1 MRHPSLLKQHTMRR
15 RLLDLLTCIQCH
27 SRFTLEP
34 FKEEMVGGWAPDRVA
49 CTLTCAFLGRAA
61 DTGVSPA
68 DCALCYTFD
77 VIEGALRCEGC
88 GANFPII
95 NGVPRLLRGA
105 LLARLQPRYPC
116 FFARH
121 PEFLPPAA
129 TVYDPLADTFE
140 SLTRQRL
147 DLRPPGPGF
156 AHEWTE
162 HLRRNL
168 GKALSLESLYD
179 QLILDVGCG
188 FGRHLYVACQHGAEV
203 VGVDLSAGVDIARQN
218 NLTHPRCHLV
228 EADILE
234 HPLPVERF
242 DVVWSF
248 GVLHHMPRPR
258 AGFDAAVSFARPD
271 GGLVI
276 IWVYGYRGM
285 ALSYR
290 LSHMRSLHRV
300 VCKLSTT
307 TRVRA
312 SKLVA
317 ALLSALYWEPLR
329 IAKVVG
335 LERSV
340 LALPLTSYIEHGWVG
355 RVTAV
360 HDRLSTP
367 ITYFHD
373 RDEILMWCRAA
384 QLVQVCVED
393 TNRRGWRA
401 HGRRGLTRQESHQP
415 GEGIGPL
422 LGEPLHDV

>member
-1 MRHPSLLKQHTMRR
+1 MRR
-15 RLLDLLTCIQCH
+15 RLLDLLVCPQCH
-27 SRFTLEP
+27 SRFHLES
-34 FKEEMVGGWAPDRVA
+34 FKEEMVGGWTPTRVA
-49 CTLTCAFLGRAA
+49 CTQVCALLGRSANA
-61 DTGVSPA
+61 EVSPA

-77 VIEGALRCEGC
+77 VVEGALRCQGC

-105 LLARLQPRYPC
+105 LLARLQARYPN

-121 PEFLPPAA
+121 PEFLPDSPTAR
-129 TVYDPLADTFE
+129 DPLADTLE
-140 SLTRQRL
+140 SFTRQRL
-147 DLRPPGPGF
+147 DLRPPGPDF
-156 AHEWTE
+156 AHEWAE

-168 GKALSLESLYD
+168 GGALSLESLND
-179 QLILDVGCG
+179 KLILDVGCG
-188 FGRHLYVACQHGAEV
+188 FGRHLYVACQSGAEV

-218 NLTHPRCHLV
+218 NLAHPRCHIV
-228 EADILE
+228 QADVLE
-234 HPLPVERF
+234 RPLPAGRF

-248 GVLHHMPRPR
+248 GVLHHMPLPR
-258 AGFDAAVSFARPD
+258 AGFDAAASFARPD

-285 ALSYR
+285 AFTYR

-300 VCKLSTT
+300 IRRMSSV

-312 SKLVA
+312 SKVVA

-329 IAKVVG
+329 LAKRAG
-335 LERSV
+335 LQRSV
-340 LALPLTSYIEHGWVG
+340 ASLPLTNYIDHQWVA

-373 RDEILMWCRAA
+373 RDELLAWFHAA
-384 QLVQVCVED
+384 QLAEVCVED

-401 HGRRGLTRQESHQP
+401 HGRR
-415 GEGIGPL
+415 L
-422 LGEPLHDV
+422 LGPQTLQPA